1 MINSHEQQQ
10 REYCCEFMDGEMQ
23 GEENQEEEGENL
35 GFIEEDGFM
44 CCMSGGVTG
53 CQSELHQG

>member
-23 GEENQEEEGENL
+23 GEENQEEEEEEENL
-35 GFIEEDGFM
+35 GFY
-44 CCMSGGVTG
+44 
-53 CQSELHQG
+53 